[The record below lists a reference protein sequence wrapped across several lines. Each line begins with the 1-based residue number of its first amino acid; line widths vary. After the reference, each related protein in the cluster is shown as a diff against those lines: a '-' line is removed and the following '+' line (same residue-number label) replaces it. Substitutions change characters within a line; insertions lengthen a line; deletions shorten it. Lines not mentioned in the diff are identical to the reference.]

1 MQFRALSFGAV
12 LGFAI
17 LAVSSC
23 QCGGPP
29 TGRCGPNNCEGCCTA
44 MGECVPLANTTDMA
58 CGNQGIVC
66 SNCATMGQTCN
77 KTTNSCIGNITGGG
91 GGSAAGGSAAGGT
104 AGSMGGGMGG
114 GAAAGGSAGGMSGT
128 ACNIINNPT
137 CPMGSQCLVNPMS
150 TTGDGQCVPGQCDIL
165 AQNCD
170 NPMTKCTVQGL
181 QDGGVGRQCT
191 PFTAGDGGLADNA
204 PCTPA
209 IPDPCQRGAQCLG
222 FNGTAAVCRR
232 YCGPFNACGMN
243 AACENVVQ
251 FSGTGG
257 PTSEVHPI
265 CAAVI
270 ACNPFDQTPCGPAE
284 ACQSGMMGPRCVMA
298 GSNAAGQPCSPMS
311 TCARGATCVLPG
323 PNTQMGTCRNICN
336 VDGGMPTCAAGMCAG
351 LQGAAFGACT
361 M

>member
-29 TGRCGPNNCEGCCTA
+29 TGRCGPNNCEGCCTV

-77 KTTNSCIGNITGGG
+77 KTTNSCIGNIAG

-128 ACNIINNPT
+128 ACNILTNPA
-137 CPMGSQCLVNPMS
+137 CPPGTQCLVADINGM
-150 TTGDGQCVPGQCDIL
+150 TGDGTCVPGDCSVL
-165 AQNCD
+165 AQDCA
-170 NPMTKCTVQGL
+170 NPMTKCTVQAL
-181 QDGGVGRQCT
+181 ADGGVGRLCT
-191 PFTAGDGGLADNA
+191 PFALGDGGLGDNVT
-204 PCTPA
+204 CTPGV
-209 IPDPCQRGAQCLG
+209 PDPCQRGAQCLG
-222 FNGTAAVCRR
+222 FQGTAAVCRR

-243 AACENVVQ
+243 AACENAVG
-251 FSGTGG
+251 FTTPAG
-257 PTSEVHPI
+257 PSNERHLI